1 MRTLVAIPLVSVV
14 MLVGSAR
21 AASLEVSVRPGFGS
35 AGDQSPV
42 AYEANPNVISPT
54 GDPIWN
60 RTAKPYGMGLD
71 VQGGLGIRFH
81 YVSVGIDGGLRSSSV
96 EDAGGN
102 ITDLKRNGWSV
113 GPYVR
118 GYVPLVPFLDP
129 WVSVGVRYM
138 RDEQTYKQPITVS
151 QGTFPTDWTLEH
163 HGVAVPISVGVD
175 YTILKMLS
183 IGPTFQ
189 YALVFPA
196 GACARINAAN
206 IASNNFCSDEQ
217 ERLRV
222 TAGKGYGVWSLGL
235 SLRFT
240 FPPA

>member
-42 AYEANPNVISPT
+42 AYEQNRTFVVPT
-54 GDPIWN
+54 VDPVWS

-71 VQGGLGIRFH
+71 LQGGLGIRFG
-81 YVSVGIDGGLRSSSV
+81 YVSVGLDGGFRSSSV
-96 EDAGGN
+96 EAPGGDV
-102 ITDLKRNGWSV
+102 TDLKRNGWSV

-118 GYVPLVPFLDP
+118 GYIPLVPFLDP

-138 RDEQTYKQPITVS
+138 RDDQTYKAPVQTNLGPL
-151 QGTFPTDWTLEH
+151 GGDWTLEH

-196 GACARINAAN
+196 GACAKVNVANAA
-206 IASNNFCSDEQ
+206 SSSFCSDEADNK
-217 ERLRV
+217 RV
-222 TAGKGYGVWSLGL
+222 TVGKGYGAWSLGL